1 VLFVRNIPNDA
12 IEEDLKRVFE
22 LYGPIEKVLIMIQK
36 SHGFIEFKN
45 IEDAKKCLNE
55 VGVDNQV
62 NNPESQE

>member
-1 VLFVRNIPNDA
+1 MLFVRNIPNDA

-45 IEDAKKCLNE
+45 KGTYKKH
-55 VGVDNQV
+55 
-62 NNPESQE
+62 